1 MADHQALDEIAEKIT
16 QGLRL
21 LGGLRHEAEGQIRA
35 IVEGALAHFDVVTQ
49 ERMEVQ
55 EAMLQKSREQLDE
68 LEARV
73 GALEDRIESLEQQQ
87 KKNDQ
92 G

>member
-1 MADHQALDEIAEKIT
+1 MANNKALDDIAEKIT

-21 LGGLRHEAEGQIRA
+21 LGGVKHEAEQQVRT
-35 IVEGALAHFDVVTQ
+35 IVESALGSFDVVTS

-55 EAMLQKSREQLDE
+55 EAMLQKARSQIDA

-73 GALEDRIESLEQQQ
+73 TALEAQLKQQEQDTG
-87 KKNDQ
+87 N
-92 G
+92 